1 MDVRTKFVNKVYF
14 RPRMKALEKY
24 ATNAEEI
31 QMDVLKQLVSKAVDT
46 EWGKKYGFANMR
58 GYEDF
63 AANQDLNTYEELK
76 SYIHRMREGASDVLI
91 RLLSCFLMTF
101 LLGIAITSPA
111 VHAFDCHSRNKLW
124 RVAILENLL

>member
-46 EWGKKYGFANMR
+46 EWGKKYGFANIR

-63 AANQDLNTYEELK
+63 ANRLK
-76 SYIHRMREGASDVLI
+76 HLGADI
-91 RLLSCFLMTF
+91 EPLSE
-101 LLGIAITSPA
+101 I
-111 VHAFDCHSRNKLW
+111 
-124 RVAILENLL
+124 